1 MSKDIILQLAVR
13 SVRLHLLRSILAALG
28 IVIGVVAIAS
38 MGMMGANM
46 TLSVT
51 DQLSD
56 MANILVVREYT
67 GGGERM
73 VGAGG
78 GGGAVF
84 YTGGGSS
91 NNQDW
96 ISDKQF
102 KDIQRIAS
110 QYGNV
115 YAVYSQSDRIEIGD
129 RQGRATIY
137 GLDTAMMPEI
147 LVLQEGVYPR
157 STSQVLVGPTL
168 AERYGLTLGSR
179 IDIGN
184 ATEGMTT
191 VRVSGI
197 LAERGMSMD
206 LNTDSAIIGSQK
218 LYSGMYGG
226 EGEYDQVNIIL
237 DDINNANITTMAI
250 TDELNKKEEVITVQ
264 DSSRM
269 MESITSTLSTLT
281 TFVMSIAGIS
291 LLVAAVSIF
300 NVMMMS
306 VTERIREIGILRSI
320 GTQKGEV
327 RRMFLYEAGILGF
340 VGAGLGAVASL
351 TLGYLFVLAMVG
363 TTSYFFAPQSLVYVP
378 YAMLVGIGI
387 CVISGVYPAWR
398 ASNLDPIEALRAE

>member
-1 MSKDIILQLAVR
+1 MGKDIILQLSVR

-56 MANILVVREYT
+56 MANILVVREDT
-67 GGGERM
+67 SGGTRM
-73 VGAGG
+73 VSSGG
-78 GGGAVF
+78 GGGPVI

-91 NNQDW
+91 DSQLVT
-96 ISDKQF
+96 DKQF
-102 KDIQRIAS
+102 KDIQRIAA
-110 QYGNV
+110 QYGMV

-129 RQGRATIY
+129 RQGRTTIY
-137 GLDTAMMPEI
+137 GLDTAVMPEI
-147 LVLQEGVYPR
+147 LTLQEGAYPK

-168 AERYGLTLGSR
+168 ADRFGLVVGSR

-184 ATEGMTT
+184 ATEGTTT

-218 LYSGMYGG
+218 LYTGIYGG

-237 DDINNANITTMAI
+237 DDINNANITTTAI
-250 TDELNKKEEVITVQ
+250 TDELNKKTQVISVQ

-269 MESITSTLSTLT
+269 METITSTLSSLT

-327 RRMFLYEAGILGF
+327 RRMFLYEAGILGL
-340 VGAGLGAVASL
+340 VGAGIGAVASL

-363 TTSYFFAPQSLVYVP
+363 TTEYFFAPQSLVYVP
-378 YAMLVGIGI
+378 FAMMVGIAI
-387 CVISGVYPAWR
+387 CVVSGVYPAWR